1 MSTKAAAAASTQETG
16 TTRPTLAQQTNS
28 SDEDDEFI
36 RTKILLLGMRRSG
49 KTSVYQALFENLKP
63 KQAFFVEMTTRLTKH
78 KVDSFIPLEIWDCPG
93 NITIESLGVSLSIFT
108 TIIFV
113 IDIQDSYHNPIAR
126 LIKFSTTAFEENPR
140 VNLEIFVHK
149 AEALQEEYRTES
161 LRHIQTR
168 LLEELADHSPLTVN
182 VPSSS
187 SSTVSSP
194 SEVSFDPMQIP
205 YMFYLTSIYDHS
217 LQDAFSRVFTRILA
231 PGSLPYLEELLNAF
245 ISTSSSNKAFLVD
258 TKAKFFVA
266 TDSSP
271 VDSVTLGLCC
281 DYVHM
286 LNQFGDLYRS
296 AIVSPTLHP
305 RRREVLTSPASQ
317 SSSSTLSDAP
327 LPASP
332 KSAKSRTE
340 QGTRPCS
347 GGTSRVLTPTHTG
360 AASTEDSSASLPGSS
375 NPRSHSSTT
384 ANILDSE
391 ETAAA
396 GGRESTDRVKA
407 VFHPSS
413 SASLTPYTTLV
424 FHAVTSRLAL
434 VALLPTTVWES
445 KRGLVEYNIVFF
457 REGVQ
462 EIYEL
467 EQETRRKKKRR
478 APDASQS
485 TLSRAAS
492 RK

>member
-1 MSTKAAAAASTQETG
+1 MSTKVVAAASAQGTG
-16 TTRPTLAQQTNS
+16 TARPTLAQQVNS
-28 SDEDDEFI
+28 SDDDDEFI
-36 RTKILLLGMRRSG
+36 RTKILLLGTRRSG
-49 KTSVYQALFENLKP
+49 KTSVYQVLFENLKP

-93 NITIESLGVSLSIFT
+93 NVTVESLGVSLSIFT

-126 LIKFSTTAFEENPR
+126 LIKFSITAFKENPR

-149 AEALQEEYRTES
+149 AEALQEEYRNES
-161 LRHIQTR
+161 FRHIQTR
-168 LLEELADHSPLTVN
+168 LLEELADRSPLSVN

-187 SSTVSSP
+187 SPTVSSP
-194 SEVSFDPMQIP
+194 SEASFDPIQIP
-205 YMFYLTSIYDHS
+205 HMFHLTSIYDHS
-217 LQDAFSRVFTRILA
+217 LHEAFSRAFTRILS

-245 ISTSSSNKAFLVD
+245 ISTSSSNKAFLFD

-286 LNQFGDLYRS
+286 LNQFGDLYKS
-296 AIVSPTLHP
+296 AFASPTLHP
-305 RRREVLTSPASQ
+305 RRRVLTSPASQ
-317 SSSSTLSDAP
+317 SPSSAPSDAS

-332 KSAKSRTE
+332 QSAKSRTE
-340 QGTRPCS
+340 QGTRSSS
-347 GGTSRVLTPTHTG
+347 GGTSRVTTPTHTD
-360 AASTEDSSASLPGSS
+360 AASAEDASASLPGSS
-375 NPRSHSSTT
+375 NSRSHSST
-384 ANILDSE
+384 AAKVLDSE
-391 ETAAA
+391 ETAVS
-396 GGRESTDRVKA
+396 GSRKSTNRVKA

-424 FHAVTSRLAL
+424 FHAVTPRLAL

-462 EIYEL
+462 EIFDL
-467 EQETRRKKKRR
+467 EQDTRRKKKRR
-478 APDASQS
+478 APDPTQS
-485 TLSRAAS
+485 TLSRVAS

>member
-1 MSTKAAAAASTQETG
+1 M
-16 TTRPTLAQQTNS
+16 
-28 SDEDDEFI
+28 DDYAEV
-36 RTKILLLGMRRSG
+36 THDSVAPRSG
-49 KTSVYQALFENLKP
+49 KTSVYQVLFENLKP

-93 NITIESLGVSLSIFT
+93 NVTADSLGVSLSIFT

-113 IDIQDSYHNPIAR
+113 IDIQDSYHNPIDR
-126 LIKFSTTAFEENPR
+126 LIKLLITALQENPR

-161 LRHIQTR
+161 FRHIQTR
-168 LLEELADHSPLTVN
+168 LLEELADHTSL
-182 VPSSS
+182 
-187 SSTVSSP
+187 
-194 SEVSFDPMQIP
+194 MQIP

-217 LQDAFSRVFTRILA
+217 LQDAFSRAFTRILS

-245 ISTSSSNKAFLVD
+245 ISTSSSNKAFLFD

-286 LNQFGDLYRS
+286 LNQFGDLYKS
-296 AIVSPTLHP
+296 AFASPTLHL
-305 RRREVLTSPASQ
+305 RRRVLTSPASQ
-317 SSSSTLSDAP
+317 SPSSAPSDAS

-332 KSAKSRTE
+332 QSAKSRTE
-340 QGTRPCS
+340 QGTRSSS
-347 GGTSRVLTPTHTG
+347 GGTSRVTTPTHTD
-360 AASTEDSSASLPGSS
+360 AASAEDASASLPGSS
-375 NPRSHSSTT
+375 NSRSHSSTT
-384 ANILDSE
+384 AKVLDSE
-391 ETAAA
+391 ETAVS
-396 GGRESTDRVKA
+396 GSRKSTNRVKA

-424 FHAVTSRLAL
+424 FHAVTPRLAL

-462 EIYEL
+462 EIFDL
-467 EQETRRKKKRR
+467 EQDTRRKKKRR
-478 APDASQS
+478 APDPTQS
-485 TLSRAAS
+485 TLSRVAS